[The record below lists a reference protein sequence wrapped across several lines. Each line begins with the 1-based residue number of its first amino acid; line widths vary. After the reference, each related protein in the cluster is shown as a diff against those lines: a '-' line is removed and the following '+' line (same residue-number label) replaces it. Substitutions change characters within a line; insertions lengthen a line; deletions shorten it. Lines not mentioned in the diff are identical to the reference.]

1 MSKNVIRKQG
11 SPCRSIAVS
20 GADSAS
26 QPVSVSLEDG
36 WSHQAALNDWEDEGG
51 PVRRTSILIDPPQSR
66 SCSGE
71 RQAIMHDKTLPAA
84 PGEEKRER
92 ANGLSF
98 REWLIGQIASG
109 IVGLE
114 QRGDLNVAAE
124 NTVELADAIIR
135 RMDCRTVQ
143 QPRFSDSGRDF

>member
-1 MSKNVIRKQG
+1 MKKLVNSKQPDSCHSV
-11 SPCRSIAVS
+11 AVT
-20 GADSAS
+20 GADSVL
-26 QPVSVSLEDG
+26 QPVSVLLED
-36 WSHQAALNDWEDEGG
+36 WNKQEALNDWEAEGG
-51 PVRRTSILIDPPQSR
+51 PSLSDPLSADQLQTRSR
-66 SCSGE
+66 SGE
-71 RQAIMHDKTLPAA
+71 RQAIMSADKTIVSAK
-84 PGEEKRER
+84 PGDEKRER

-135 RMDCRTVQ
+135 RMDGRTGPH
-143 QPRFSDSGRDF
+143 PRSN